1 MDFTTKMHSETTIE
15 SKIPRSATTMP
26 RWLIIVTA
34 LFGANVARAGTGSL
48 GIFSDQADIGDCAK
62 AGSANFDPA
71 TGEYRITGGGAN
83 MWANLD
89 VFHFLWKQLSGDFM
103 LTADVRILGTNGNAH
118 RKACLLVRQSLAPDS
133 AYADVALHGDGMAAL
148 QWRDAAGERTYT
160 LHSDIFS
167 SQRLRL
173 ERRGKYLS
181 MWLAGKD
188 DVFKPAG
195 GYLPVSLTGP
205 CYIGL
210 GVCAHDNT
218 TTETAIFSNV
228 TLEPLATPAKAPT
241 TLECSLE
248 VVAVASADRDIVYRT
263 RELIEAP
270 NWSPDGK
277 YLLFNSKG
285 RIFKLPIIDAK
296 QVKSVPG
303 STPQLLDTGIAVKCN
318 NDHGISPDGTML
330 AISDRTEGNKSR
342 VYVVPIGGGAPR
354 LVTPLAPSYWHGW
367 SPEGRTLVYCAER
380 NGNFDVY
387 SIPSAG
393 GAETR
398 LTTTPGLDDGPEYSP
413 DGRYIY
419 FNSERDG
426 MMQIWR
432 MQPDGSGQEPVVAD
446 GYHNWFPHPSPDGK
460 WLVFISFNQDVK
472 ANQHPANKDV
482 LLRLK
487 PVAGGGTKVLAKL
500 FGGQGTIN
508 VPSWSPDSKKLAF
521 VSYQR
526 VYP

>member
-1 MDFTTKMHSETTIE
+1 MKKHPENTID
-15 SKIPRSATTMP
+15 SRSPRSATAVP
-26 RWLIIVTA
+26 RWLIVAIA
-34 LFGANVARAGTGSL
+34 LCGANVVCAETGRL
-48 GIFSDQADIGDCAK
+48 GVFSNHADIGDCAK
-62 AGSANFDPA
+62 AGSASFDPA

-83 MWANLD
+83 MWGGTDA
-89 VFHFLWKQLSGDFM
+89 FHFLWKQMSGDFV
-103 LTADVRILGTNGNAH
+103 LTADVRILGTGGNAH

-160 LHSDIFS
+160 IHSEIPAS
-167 SQRLRL
+167 LRLRL
-173 ERRGKYLS
+173 ERRGNYFS

-188 DVFKPAG
+188 GELKPAG
-195 GYLPVSLTGP
+195 GYLPVPLTGP
-205 CYIGL
+205 CYVGL
-210 GVCAHDNT
+210 GVCAHDNKT
-218 TTETAIFSNV
+218 AETAVFANV
-228 TLEPLATPAKAPT
+228 TLEPLVAPAKAPPVI
-241 TLECSLE
+241 ECSLE

-263 RELIEAP
+263 RELMEAP

-277 YLLFNSKG
+277 YLLLNSKG
-285 RIFKLPIIDAK
+285 RIYKLPIVDAK
-296 QVKSVPG
+296 QVRSAPG

-330 AISDRTEGNKSR
+330 AISDRTEVNKSR
-342 VYVVPIGGGAPR
+342 IYVVPIAGGAAR
-354 LVTPLAPSYWHGW
+354 LVTPLGPSYWHGW

-387 SIPSAG
+387 SIPSSG
-393 GAETR
+393 GVETR
-398 LTTTPGLDDGPEYSP
+398 LTTNPGLDDGPEYSP
-413 DGRYIY
+413 DGKYVY

-432 MQPDGSGQEPVVAD
+432 MKPDGSGQESVVAD

-460 WLVFISFNQDVK
+460 WIVFISFNQDVK

-487 PVAGGGTKVLAKL
+487 PVAGGDTRVLAKL

-508 VPSWSPDSKKLAF
+508 VPSWSPDSKKVAF
-521 VSYQR
+521 VSYQM